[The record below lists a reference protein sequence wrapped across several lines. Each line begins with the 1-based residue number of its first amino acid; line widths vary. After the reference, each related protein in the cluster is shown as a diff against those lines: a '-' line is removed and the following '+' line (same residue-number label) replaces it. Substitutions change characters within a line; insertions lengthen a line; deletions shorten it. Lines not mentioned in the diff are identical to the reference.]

1 MLRYSE
7 LVDRILTKL
16 NLTPTEAQYDGIL
29 RKIPGMVNE
38 ALGDIANHGKPFYQT
53 YIVDH
58 IPSSINV
65 NPYEDGIFLVR
76 DRIFTF
82 PPEFISIT
90 NELAQFVTL
99 TIKEGVA
106 YENGD
111 FERVDGRVFRR
122 LNSRQI
128 LLPQTQTPCRY
139 LFFAV
144 SHYPTVVGDNSN
156 QVIDIERSVIELVPN
171 YVVSE
176 LLRNDDVTMS
186 TVYRNLYES
195 GIASLNDSVLAFAGN
210 LYDGDL

>member
-1 MLRYSE
+1 MLKYSE

-16 NLTPTEAQYDGIL
+16 NLTPSEAEYDGIL

-53 YIVDH
+53 YIVDY
-58 IPSSINV
+58 IPPSIV
-65 NPYEDGIFLVR
+65 VEPYTGGIILVR

-82 PPEFISIT
+82 PPDFISLT
-90 NELAQFVTL
+90 NELAQVVAL
-99 TIKEGVA
+99 TVRDGVA
-106 YENGD
+106 YEND
-111 FERVDGRVFRR
+111 IFERIDGRVFRR

-128 LLPQTQTPCRY
+128 LLPQTQNPCRY
-139 LFFAV
+139 LFFAT
-144 SHYPTVVGDNSN
+144 SHYPAVKGDNSN
-156 QVIDIERSVIELVPN
+156 QEIDIERSVIELVPN

-176 LLRNDDVTMS
+176 LLRNDDITMS

-195 GIASLNDSVLAFAGN
+195 GIASLNDTVLAFAGN